1 MIAGR
6 SHLLQTSLLFVIS
19 ALFTASGAGQAWM
32 PEKGEGTVSTSFNYV
47 NFEGHFRSDG
57 SRTPEA
63 ASKSRSFLFDVE
75 YGLTD
80 RLAVTISLPVVSA
93 RYASNNPTSDTLLIL
108 FGQTVQAVDEG
119 FYKHQFLDDLH
130 YHTTPQDFRFN
141 VRYHLVSHPVVITPF
156 IGSVLPSHD
165 YAYVGE
171 AAPGRN
177 LKELQF
183 GTDVGR
189 RLNPFLRRAY
199 LDGQIAFAIPEQ
211 ALNIRTTRT
220 NLALEMGY
228 LLNRKLAF
236 RGFGHWQ
243 HTLNGLHFPEDLT
256 TPEII
261 LTHERLLKANYWHLG
276 AGVSYA
282 ITPKTDVS
290 ADVVTFLSGSDTH
303 YGTGV
308 SMRIARS
315 FTLRRSAK
323 TPSN

>member
-1 MIAGR
+1 MQ
-6 SHLLQTSLLFVIS
+6 S
-19 ALFTASGAGQAWM
+19 
-32 PEKGEGTVSTSFNYV
+32 
-47 NFEGHFRSDG
+47 
-57 SRTPEA
+57 
-63 ASKSRSFLFDVE
+63 
-75 YGLTD
+75 
-80 RLAVTISLPVVSA
+80 
-93 RYASNNPTSDTLLIL
+93 
-108 FGQTVQAVDEG
+108 VDAG
-119 FYKHQFLDDLH
+119 FYQHPFLDDLH
-130 YHTTPQDFRFN
+130 YHTTAQDFRFN
-141 VRYHLVSHPVVITPF
+141 VRYRLVSHPVVITPF

-228 LLNRKLAF
+228 LLNRRLAF
-236 RGFGHWQ
+236 RGFAHWQ

-276 AGVSYA
+276 GGVSYA
-282 ITPKTDVS
+282 LTPKTDVS

-315 FTLRRSAK
+315 FTLRPWAGKGWQDTVELGCVSCHKPGPEDASINSGAPAVRTYTSGRHYFVDLCVVPIADDEDAAVGQ
-323 TPSN
+323 